1 MVLLLPVS
9 ACAAGLALES
19 GGGCLGLDYG
29 ADAAVFGLAA
39 GGGGR
44 RGRPVVVRA
53 VVRGV
58 VRGVRQ
64 VGAVAVAVA
73 VLVELVRVRV
83 RVRGRVVVVVV
94 VVGRRVLVAEL
105 RVVRVRR
112 CRRLR
117 VVRGLRGRVALRGGL
132 APLATEQGP

>member
-83 RVRGRVVVVVV
+83 RGRVVVVVV